1 MQRVFVLVVVLWM
14 FVGGFAAFQR
24 GDFPDGNCS
33 TAADTAL
40 AVVTGPL
47 NYAVPEILK
56 GTCSQPAQLT
66 IREDRSP
73 SLSPGLAPRL
83 SRLPARST
91 VLTPDPC
98 PLSRAREN

>member
-14 FVGGFAAFQR
+14 LVGGFAAFQR
-24 GDFPDGNCS
+24 GDFADGNCS

-66 IREDRSP
+66 IRMDRSP
-73 SLSPGLAPRL
+73 SLSRPE
-83 SRLPARST
+83 SRVVATASQNHGSHACSLPAVDGT
-91 VLTPDPC
+91 
-98 PLSRAREN
+98 